1 MTTSL
6 SGKRLLVVEEVLKDP
21 IGHWYEYV
29 RSVAELNRAEG
40 VEVTTVGHV
49 AMEPG
54 IAAELNAIAAFPQSR
69 WDGVYAHPK
78 AWRRYLGVIY
88 HNWLVFRVM
97 SRIVR
102 DQGPFDLLFAPT
114 VTVHHIWGWRMLLAL
129 YGKRIGRMVLLFR
142 FNEGFYPPGSSTP
155 IFARSSIAI
164 KWGMQSFAKALAMG
178 KAAFATD
185 SSRLAREYQIL
196 TGITPDIYPSP
207 RVAPFS
213 SSERPLK
220 QADAPLVLSSLG
232 PARFEKGIDLLQ
244 NAIKACFAKGF
255 PRPVKFVIQW
265 NQPILAGDGKLYEP
279 DPELLADPRVEFITR
294 ALDSGEY
301 DAAIEATDLMLLPY
315 QRASYYARISGV
327 AVEAA
332 TAGIP
337 MLYTRDTWNSDL
349 VDSCG
354 AGVPWDDGDQAGLAA
369 GIENFVDN
377 YQTFHDAAMARRA
390 DAQAAHSSGAFLA
403 KLWGRK

>member
-1 MTTSL
+1 MTKSL

-40 VEVTTVGHV
+40 AEVTTVGHV

-54 IAAELNAIAAFPQSR
+54 IAAELDAIAAFPQSR
-69 WDGVYAHPK
+69 WDGVYAYPQ
-78 AWRRYLGVIY
+78 AWRRYLAVFY

-102 DQGPFDLLFAPT
+102 DHGPFDLLFAPT
-114 VTVHHIWGWRMLLAL
+114 VTVHHIWGWRLLLSL

-155 IFARSSIAI
+155 IFARSSVAI
-164 KWGMQSFAKALAMG
+164 KWGMQSFARALKAG

-185 SSRLAREYQIL
+185 STRLAREYQIL

-213 SSERPLK
+213 NRDKPLK
-220 QADAPLVLSSLG
+220 RGVEPLVLSSLG

-244 NAIKACFAKGF
+244 NAIKACFAQGLS
-255 PRPVKFVIQW
+255 RPVKFVIQW
-265 NQPILAGDGKLYEP
+265 NHPILDDEGKPYEP

-294 ALDSGEY
+294 GLDSAEY
-301 DAAIEATDLMLLPY
+301 DAAIEATDFMLLPY

-349 VDSCG
+349 VDICG
-354 AGVPWDDGDQAGLAA
+354 AGIGWDDGDQSGLIKAIGHFA
-369 GIENFVDN
+369 DN
-377 YQTFHDAAMARRA
+377 YQAYHDAAMARRA
-390 DAQAAHSSGAFLA
+390 DAQAAHSSGAFMA
-403 KLWGRK
+403 ILWGKK